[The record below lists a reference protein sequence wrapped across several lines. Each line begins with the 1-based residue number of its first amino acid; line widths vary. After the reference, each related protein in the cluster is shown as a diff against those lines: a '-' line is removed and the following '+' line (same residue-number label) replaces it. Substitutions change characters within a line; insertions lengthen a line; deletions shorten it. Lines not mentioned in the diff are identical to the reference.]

1 MRTQIRLTAAALF
14 LLVGVAAAQT
24 APATLS
30 ARLVTASKDA
40 GTTDARLNDVL
51 ALLQST
57 LSFKS
62 FRLEGEATVELREG
76 ATASLAKGYRLD
88 LSQVQD
94 NKATVRV
101 SQNQRDLTQTTLTLR
116 QGSPVIVGGYA
127 DPAGGKTIII
137 LKLK

>member
-1 MRTQIRLTAAALF
+1 MTTHIRLAAVALCLF
-14 LLVGVAAAQT
+14 SGVVVAQA

-30 ARLVTASKDA
+30 VRLVTGSKDA
-40 GTTDARLNDVL
+40 GDADARLNDVL
-51 ALLQST
+51 PLLQNFA
-57 LSFKS
+57 LKS
-62 FRLEGEATVELREG
+62 FRLESEATVDLRDG
-76 ATASLAKGYRLD
+76 ASVSLAKGYRLD

-101 SQNQRDLTQTTLTLR
+101 SQNQRDLVQTTLSLR

-127 DPAGGKTIII
+127 DPAGGKTIIV